1 MGTSPVSVDA
11 PEAGPEEAY
20 SGMLAYA
27 ELLTNPELAQLY
39 AAILKRGPV
48 TVERLKDEL
57 EMPHSTA
64 YKYVGQLEEMG
75 VLTRDDDST
84 PATLTVEPVRLV
96 LETDEGAI
104 AATPVFIVAIGE
116 QTENKD
122 IAVFVDRHGV
132 AKFGAALH
140 YTFRVRAGELTQ
152 RTAASRLD
160 VHSVEAMT
168 VFDALLD
175 VIDRTA
181 EYDPYLSLADE

>member
-1 MGTSPVSVDA
+1 MGTSPVSAATPD
-11 PEAGPEEAY
+11 AGPEEAY
-20 SGMLAYA
+20 SGLLAYA
-27 ELLTNPELAQLY
+27 ELLTNPELARLY
-39 AAILKRGPV
+39 AEILKCGPV
-48 TVERLKDEL
+48 TVEKLKDKL
-57 EMPHSTA
+57 DIPHSTA
-64 YKYVGQLEEMG
+64 YKYVGRLEEMG
-75 VLTRDDDST
+75 VLDRDDDST
-84 PATLTVEPVRLV
+84 PATVTVEPVRLV

-116 QTENKD
+116 QTENED
-122 IAVFVDRHGV
+122 IAVFVERHGV

-175 VIDRTA
+175 VIDDTE
-181 EYDPYLSLADE
+181 EYDPYLSQDDE

>member
-1 MGTSPVSVDA
+1 MGTSPVSADA
-11 PEAGPEEAY
+11 PDAGPEEAY
-20 SGMLAYA
+20 SGLLTYA
-27 ELLTNPELAQLY
+27 ELLTNPQLARLY
-39 AAILKRGPV
+39 AETLKHGPV
-48 TVERLKDEL
+48 TVETLKDKL

-64 YKYVGQLEEMG
+64 YKYVGRLEEMG
-75 VLTRDDDST
+75 ALTRDGDST
-84 PATLTVEPVRLV
+84 PATATVEPVRVV

-116 QTENKD
+116 QTENED
-122 IAVFVDRHGV
+122 IAVFVERHGV

-168 VFDALLD
+168 VFDALLN
-175 VIDRTA
+175 VIDGAA
-181 EYDPYLSLADE
+181 EYDPYLPQDNE